1 MVDSYNSKCL
11 KYKHLNYNYF
21 FFWRKDNGGFTA
33 LFDHGEPDA
42 CTAGI
47 VRTAE
52 KHRTDDRAAKGS

>member
-21 FFWRKDNGGFTA
+21 FFWMEDNGGFTA